1 MFRVDRSLNRI
12 QRLEQ
17 KRFTDLNLRE
27 RGHLQEWLA
36 NLPDA
41 LGEELLVI
49 QKEFDGFDDTRER
62 LDLLALDKEGRLV
75 VIENK
80 LDDTGRDVVWQ
91 TIKYAAYC
99 SSLTRIQ
106 IVDIF
111 QAYLDRWCGGG
122 NAAELICEFLD
133 KADLDEVVLNPG
145 NSQRVVMIAATF
157 RKEITATALWLQS
170 YGVEVQCFRA
180 TPWVDGEDLFLDIQ
194 QIIPVPDA
202 EEFMIGISTKD
213 NEEKTAQGAQK
224 ARHNLRL
231 EFWEHT
237 LNALRQKGVTLYQ
250 NISPGRDH
258 WLSAGSGV
266 SSCPY
271 NLIFGKTEIR
281 VEFYLSRP
289 TGEEN
294 KRLFDA
300 LEKKR
305 EQIEEAF
312 GAPLVWDRLDGRKAC
327 RIKYSKDVD
336 GYDRTNWPGMIE
348 WLVEH
353 IVRLE
358 HAFREPLRSASAAL
372 RVREVAE

>member
-157 RKEITATALWLQS
+157 RKEITATALWLLS
-170 YGVEVQCFRA
+170 HGVEVQCFRA

-202 EEFMIGISTKD
+202 EEFMIGISNKD
-213 NEEKTAQGAQK
+213 NEEKAVKGVQK
-224 ARHNLRL
+224 ERHDLRL
-231 EFWEHT
+231 AFWEQM
-237 LNALRQKGVTLYQ
+237 LEALRQKNVALYQ
-250 NISPGRDH
+250 NISPSRDN
-258 WLSAGSGV
+258 WLSAGSSV
-266 SSCPY
+266 SMCPY
-271 NLIFGKTEIR
+271 YLIFNKAEIR
-281 VEFYLSRP
+281 VEIGFKRP
-289 TGEEN
+289 SALEN
-294 KRLFDA
+294 KLLFDA
-300 LEKKR
+300 LQKKQ
-305 EQIEEAF
+305 EQIEAAF
-312 GAPLVWDRLDGRKAC
+312 GAPLVWDQKDDRKGC
-327 RIKYSKDVD
+327 SVKYSKPVD
-336 GYDRTNWPGMIE
+336 GYDRASWPELID
-348 WLVEH
+348 WLAEH

-358 HAFREPLRSASAAL
+358 QAFRDPLRSASAAL

>member
-91 TIKYAAYC
+91 TIKYAAYV

-231 EFWEHT
+231 EFWEQT

-300 LEKKR
+300 LQKKR

-336 GYDRTNWPGMIE
+336 GYDRANWPSMIG

-358 HAFREPLRSASAAL
+358 HAFRDPLRSASAAL